1 MSILDAREKQRENR
15 NVKLFKAFIL
25 VLSFWLDMGLVGCS
39 QAEIK
44 PRGVGRI
51 DPAAYAAD
59 NMTFDKPQSKREP
72 NNFNFYYKHCAL
84 DERTPPPRGAIWECT
99 EP

>member
-1 MSILDAREKQRENR
+1 MLKISILDEKEKQRENR
-15 NVKLFKAFIL
+15 EVNLFKISVFLFCLIN
-25 VLSFWLDMGLVGCS
+25 CS
-39 QAEIK
+39 APDIK

-59 NMTFDKPQSKREP
+59 NMTFNKPRIIREP
-72 NNFNFYYKHCAL
+72 NKFDFYYKHCEV
-84 DERTPPPRGAIWECT
+84 DERSPPPRGAIWECT